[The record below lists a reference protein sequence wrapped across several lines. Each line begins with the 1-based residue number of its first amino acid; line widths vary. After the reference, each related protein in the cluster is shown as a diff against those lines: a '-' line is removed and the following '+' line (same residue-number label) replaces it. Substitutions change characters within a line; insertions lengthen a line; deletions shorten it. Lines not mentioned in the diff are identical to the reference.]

1 MLKKNGQKISQAARI
16 LWFYHRL
23 NKTFRKIAIE
33 DLAILQTGD
42 FIISDRSIPIFVAC
56 PFMGVFKKRR

>member
-1 MLKKNGQKISQAARI
+1 MMNIITAINLLFTRAPVRSSPC
-16 LWFYHRL
+16 HD
-23 NKTFRKIAIE
+23 RKIAIN
-33 DLAILQTGD
+33 DLVILQTGA